1 MDKLQHPP
9 AAGERKSGAVTESA
23 ILEVSTDLFTRMGF
37 DRVTTRMIASACGVT
52 VPTIYLYF
60 KDKRALY
67 LRCCVE
73 VLSRA
78 RDPILQAISEPET
91 PEERI
96 YHGARAIAACL
107 FNDPQLGRLFQRE
120 LLESDQEGMRMI
132 NQDAFRAPL
141 DKLNAAI
148 QACVDR
154 PAPMTGISIFALI
167 FGLFQLS
174 EVNDQVNEATGV
186 GEDRADRMARHVL
199 RMVTPEVH
207 ARLFG

>member
-1 MDKLQHPP
+1 MVRVNE
-9 AAGERKSGAVTESA
+9 AGDRKSGATTESL
-23 ILEVSTDLFTRMGF
+23 ILDTSTELFTQLGF
-37 DRVTTRMIASACGVT
+37 DRVTTRMIANACGIT

-78 RDPILQAISEPET
+78 RDPILQALTEPKT

-96 YHGARAIAACL
+96 YRGAVAIAAVL
-107 FNDPQLGRLFQRE
+107 FDDPQLGRLFQRE
-120 LLESDQEGMRMI
+120 LVESEQDGMRMI
-132 NQDAFRAPL
+132 NTEAFRAPL
-141 DKLNAAI
+141 DMLNEAI
-148 QACVDR
+148 DACVTN
-154 PAPMTGISIFALI
+154 PAPMTGLSIFALI
-167 FGLFQLS
+167 FGLFQYTQ
-174 EVNDQVNEATGV
+174 VTDQVAEAVGV
-186 GEDRADRMARHVL
+186 GDDRPERLAKHVL